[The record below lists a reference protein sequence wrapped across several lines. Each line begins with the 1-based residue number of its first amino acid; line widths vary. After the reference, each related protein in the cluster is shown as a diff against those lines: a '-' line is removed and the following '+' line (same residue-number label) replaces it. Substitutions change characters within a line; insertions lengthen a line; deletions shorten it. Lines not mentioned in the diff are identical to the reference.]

1 MSIEQETQPYV
12 IQSAVDSPRKDIII
26 INSTQLSNNQKNS
39 KVETPSACLEI
50 IKSMCTCFGLFI
62 GIVTLLGIIGG
73 GITWLILSII
83 ALANNSNDDI
93 QDICP
98 NSNLWVCLLILV
110 VISLT
115 GTLGVSN
122 SGDKKPGA
130 AVVAMLFTM
139 ALAIWVGLE
148 LHKQCA
154 VDNLSEMHI
163 YMYLYAWFWFA
174 VSVFGILIIALIGV
188 CCVAGGLSGLMGERK
203 EKTLSGG
210 SPSTQVTDVV
220 PVLSDEN
227 NV

>member
-1 MSIEQETQPYV
+1 MSVEEETQPYV
-12 IQSAVDSPRKDIII
+12 IQSDFDSPRKDIII
-26 INSTQLSNNQKNS
+26 INSTQLSNKQKNS

-62 GIVTLLGIIGG
+62 GIGTLLGIIGG
-73 GITWLILSII
+73 CFTWLILSII

-115 GTLGVSN
+115 GSLGVSN
-122 SGDKKPGA
+122 SGDNKPGA
-130 AVVAMLFTM
+130 AVVAMLFNM
-139 ALAIWVGLE
+139 ALSIWIGLE

-154 VDNLSEMHI
+154 VDNLSEMNI

-174 VSVFGILIIALIGV
+174 VSVFGILIIAFIGV

-210 SPSTQVTDVV
+210 SPSTQVTDVK
-220 PVLSDEN
+220 PLLSGEN